1 MLRLQTIIQVK
12 IHNNI
17 YNVHLVN
24 EHSKYLVMDDGEAH
38 SGVTD
43 FVTKGIYIRNDLN
56 DDSLKYTLY
65 HEITHAYIESYGL
78 LQVDWNDEIVADFVA
93 NYMIDI
99 LGTIDEIT
107 SKLRRVVI
115 NYETNKKK
123 NNKHSF

>member
-1 MLRLQTIIQVK
+1 MIRLQTIIQVK

-43 FVTKGIYIRNDLN
+43 FVTKDIYIRNDLN

-107 SKLRRVVI
+107 SKLSMVL
-115 NYETNKKK
+115 ENKKILK
-123 NNKHSF
+123 KY

>member
-1 MLRLQTIIQVK
+1 MLQTTMQVK

-17 YNVHLVN
+17 YNIHLIN
-24 EHSKYLVMDDGEAH
+24 KNSKYLVMDDGEVH

-43 FVTKGIYIRNDLN
+43 FIAKDIYIRNDLN
-56 DDSLKYTLY
+56 DSSLKYTLY

-78 LQVDWNDEIVADFVA
+78 LQIDWNDEIVADFVA

>member
-1 MLRLQTIIQVK
+1 MLQTTMQVK

-17 YNVHLVN
+17 YNIHLIN
-24 EHSKYLVMDDGEAH
+24 KNSKYLVMDDGEVH

-43 FVTKGIYIRNDLN
+43 FITKDIYIRNDLN
-56 DDSLKYTLY
+56 DSSLKYTLY

-78 LQVDWNDEIVADFVA
+78 LQIDWNDEIVADFVA

-99 LGTIDEIT
+99 LGTIDEIA

-123 NNKHSF
+123 NNKYSF

>member
-1 MLRLQTIIQVK
+1 MLQTTMQVK
-12 IHNNI
+12 IHKNI
-17 YNVHLVN
+17 YNIHLIN
-24 EHSKYLVMDDGEAH
+24 KNSKYLVMDDGEVH

-43 FVTKGIYIRNDLN
+43 FITKDVYIRNDLN
-56 DDSLKYTLY
+56 DSSLKYTLY

-78 LQVDWNDEIVADFVA
+78 LQIDWNDEIVADFVA

>member
-1 MLRLQTIIQVK
+1 MLQTTMQVK

-17 YNVHLVN
+17 YNIHLIN
-24 EHSKYLVMDDGEAH
+24 KNSKYLVMDDGEVH

-43 FVTKGIYIRNDLN
+43 FITKDIYIRNDLN
-56 DDSLKYTLY
+56 DSSLKYTLY

>member
-1 MLRLQTIIQVK
+1 M
-12 IHNNI
+12 
-17 YNVHLVN
+17 
-24 EHSKYLVMDDGEAH
+24 
-38 SGVTD
+38 
-43 FVTKGIYIRNDLN
+43 
-56 DDSLKYTLY
+56 
-65 HEITHAYIESYGL
+65 
-78 LQVDWNDEIVADFVA
+78 DWNDEIVADFVA

>member
-1 MLRLQTIIQVK
+1 MLQTTMQVK

-17 YNVHLVN
+17 YNIHLIN
-24 EHSKYLVMDDGEAH
+24 KNSKYLVMDDEVH

-43 FVTKGIYIRNDLN
+43 FITKDIYIRNDLN
-56 DDSLKYTLY
+56 DSSLKYTLY

-78 LQVDWNDEIVADFVA
+78 LQIDWNDEIVADFIA

-99 LGTIDEIT
+99 FETIDEI
-107 SKLRRVVI
+107 SNKLRRVVI

-123 NNKHSF
+123 NNKHNF

>member
-43 FVTKGIYIRNDLN
+43 FVAKDIYIRNDLN

>member
-1 MLRLQTIIQVK
+1 MLQTTMQVK

-17 YNVHLVN
+17 YNIHLIN
-24 EHSKYLVMDDGEAH
+24 KNSKYLVMDDGEVH

-43 FVTKGIYIRNDLN
+43 FITKDIYIRNDLN
-56 DDSLKYTLY
+56 DSSLKYTLY

-78 LQVDWNDEIVADFVA
+78 LQIDWNDEIVADFIA

-99 LGTIDEIT
+99 FKTIDEI
-107 SKLRRVVI
+107 SNKLRRVVI

-123 NNKHSF
+123 NNKYNF

>member
-1 MLRLQTIIQVK
+1 MLQTTMQVK

-17 YNVHLVN
+17 YNIHLIN
-24 EHSKYLVMDDGEAH
+24 KNSKYLVMDDGEVH

-43 FVTKGIYIRNDLN
+43 FITKDIYIRNDLS
-56 DDSLKYTLY
+56 DSSLKYTLY

-78 LQVDWNDEIVADFVA
+78 LQIDWNDEIVADFVA

>member
-1 MLRLQTIIQVK
+1 MLQTTMQVK

-17 YNVHLVN
+17 YNIHLIN
-24 EHSKYLVMDDGEAH
+24 KNSKYLVMDDGEVH

-43 FVTKGIYIRNDLN
+43 FITKDIYIRNDLN
-56 DDSLKYTLY
+56 DSSLKYTLY

-78 LQVDWNDEIVADFVA
+78 LQIDWNDEIVADFVA

-99 LGTIDEIT
+99 LETIDEIT

>member
-1 MLRLQTIIQVK
+1 MLQTTMQVK

-17 YNVHLVN
+17 YNIHLIN
-24 EHSKYLVMDDGEAH
+24 KNSKYLVMDDGEVH

-43 FVTKGIYIRNDLN
+43 FITKDIYIRNDLN
-56 DDSLKYTLY
+56 DSSLKYTLY

-78 LQVDWNDEIVADFVA
+78 LQIDWNDEIVADFVA

-123 NNKHSF
+123 NNKYSF

>member
-1 MLRLQTIIQVK
+1 MLQTTIQVK

-17 YNVHLVN
+17 YNIHLIN
-24 EHSKYLVMDDGEAH
+24 KNSKYLVMDDGEVH

-43 FVTKGIYIRNDLN
+43 FITKDIYIRNDLN
-56 DDSLKYTLY
+56 DSSLKYTLY

-78 LQVDWNDEIVADFVA
+78 LQIDWNDEIVADFVA

>member
-1 MLRLQTIIQVK
+1 MQVK

-17 YNVHLVN
+17 YNIHLIN
-24 EHSKYLVMDDGEAH
+24 KNSKYLVMDDGEVH

-43 FVTKGIYIRNDLN
+43 FITKDIYIRNDLN
-56 DDSLKYTLY
+56 DSSLKYTLY

-78 LQVDWNDEIVADFVA
+78 LQIDWNDEIVADFVA

>member
-1 MLRLQTIIQVK
+1 MLQTTMQVK

-17 YNVHLVN
+17 YNIHLIN
-24 EHSKYLVMDDGEAH
+24 KNSKYLVMDDGEVH

-43 FVTKGIYIRNDLN
+43 FITKDIYIRNDLN
-56 DDSLKYTLY
+56 DSSLKYTLY

-78 LQVDWNDEIVADFVA
+78 LQIDWNDEIVADFVA

>member
-1 MLRLQTIIQVK
+1 MLQTTMQVK

-17 YNVHLVN
+17 YNIHLIN
-24 EHSKYLVMDDGEAH
+24 KNSKCLVMDDGEVH

-43 FVTKGIYIRNDLN
+43 FITKDIYIRNDLN
-56 DDSLKYTLY
+56 DSSLKYTLY

-78 LQVDWNDEIVADFVA
+78 LQIDWNDEIVADFIA

-99 LGTIDEIT
+99 FETIDEI
-107 SKLRRVVI
+107 SNKLRRVVI

-123 NNKHSF
+123 NNKYNF

>member
-1 MLRLQTIIQVK
+1 MLQTTMQVK

-17 YNVHLVN
+17 YNIHLIN
-24 EHSKYLVMDDGEAH
+24 KNSKYLVMDDGEIH

-43 FVTKGIYIRNDLN
+43 FITKDIYIRNDLN
-56 DDSLKYTLY
+56 DSSLKYTLY

-78 LQVDWNDEIVADFVA
+78 LQIDWNDEIVADFIA

-99 LGTIDEIT
+99 FETIDEI
-107 SKLRRVVI
+107 SNKLRRVVI

-123 NNKHSF
+123 NNKHNF

>member
-1 MLRLQTIIQVK
+1 MLQTTMQVK

-17 YNVHLVN
+17 YNIHLIN
-24 EHSKYLVMDDGEAH
+24 KNSKYLVMDDGEVH

-43 FVTKGIYIRNDLN
+43 FITKDIYIRNDLN
-56 DDSLKYTLY
+56 DSSLKYTLY

-78 LQVDWNDEIVADFVA
+78 LQIDWNDEIVADFVA

-99 LGTIDEIT
+99 LGIIDEIT

-123 NNKHSF
+123 NNKYSF

>member
-1 MLRLQTIIQVK
+1 MLQTTMQVK

-17 YNVHLVN
+17 YNIHLIN
-24 EHSKYLVMDDGEAH
+24 KNSKYLVMDDGEVH

-43 FVTKGIYIRNDLN
+43 FITKDIYIRNDLN
-56 DDSLKYTLY
+56 DSSFKYTLY

-78 LQVDWNDEIVADFVA
+78 LQIDWNDEIVADFIA

-99 LGTIDEIT
+99 FETIDEI
-107 SKLRRVVI
+107 SNKLRRVVI

-123 NNKHSF
+123 NNKYNF

>member
-1 MLRLQTIIQVK
+1 MLQTTMQVK

-17 YNVHLVN
+17 YNIYLIN
-24 EHSKYLVMDDGEAH
+24 KNSKYLVMDDGEVH

-43 FVTKGIYIRNDLN
+43 FITKDIYIRNDLN
-56 DDSLKYTLY
+56 DSSLKYTLY

-78 LQVDWNDEIVADFVA
+78 LQIDWNDEIVADFVA

>member
-1 MLRLQTIIQVK
+1 MLQTTMQVT

-17 YNVHLVN
+17 YNIHLIN
-24 EHSKYLVMDDGEAH
+24 KNSKYLVMDDGEVH

-43 FVTKGIYIRNDLN
+43 FITKDIYIRNDLN
-56 DDSLKYTLY
+56 DSSLKYTLY

-78 LQVDWNDEIVADFVA
+78 LQIDWNDEIVADFVA

>member
-1 MLRLQTIIQVK
+1 MLQTTMQVK

-17 YNVHLVN
+17 YNIHLIN
-24 EHSKYLVMDDGEAH
+24 KNSKYLVMDDGEVH

-43 FVTKGIYIRNDLN
+43 FITKDIYIRNDLN
-56 DDSLKYTLY
+56 DSSLKYTLY
-65 HEITHAYIESYGL
+65 HEIIHAYIESYGL
-78 LQVDWNDEIVADFVA
+78 LQIDWNDEIVADFVA

-123 NNKHSF
+123 NNKYSF